1 MQTEYNFSNII
12 KNENAVCDGINY
24 NYELRSFES
33 KSVASFGIVLYEICV
48 KMKIKNKYTFY
59 RTGGIFSD
67 LDKALRFFEMLIKK
81 LVTPY
86 DLPYI
91 IEDSFS
97 F

>member
-1 MQTEYNFSNII
+1 MKAECNFSNII
-12 KNENAVCDGINY
+12 KTEEIINNGINY
-24 NYELRSFES
+24 SYELRSFES
-33 KSVASFGIVLYEICV
+33 KSVASFGIILYEICV
-48 KMKIKNKYTFY
+48 KMKFKNSVTFY

-67 LDKALRFFEMLIKK
+67 LEKALRFFEMLRKN